1 MSFFN
6 LNSTRF
12 SNHEIS
18 PGHTTFSLWFFF
30 FFWGGADF
38 IYSIFYI
45 VTCIWINTICKHI
58 EVDFNNTVMLLLN
71 FKSLCAPQKTILHT
85 FWLLFLLEQNYR
97 ISYWSVQKR
106 SQFSSSFEFVPPC
119 CLIWGVLGKKDKQSS
134 DKDVLA
140 TVLHAGVN
148 FPKRFFQLGRE
159 WRWAVESVHGILDL
173 PPNLQC
179 IWCAP

>member
-6 LNSTRF
+6 LNGTRF
-12 SNHEIS
+12 SNREIS
-18 PGHTTFSLWFFF
+18 PGHTTFSLCFFF
-30 FFWGGADF
+30 GGGADF

-45 VTCIWINTICKHI
+45 VTCVSESTLSASIFKLTSIILLRYFSILNLAVLPRRPFCIPFGCYFFWNRITEFLT
-58 EVDFNNTVMLLLN
+58 EVFRRGPSFPVHLN
-71 FKSLCAPQKTILHT
+71 LCLPAA
-85 FWLLFLLEQNYR
+85 
-97 ISYWSVQKR
+97 WS
-106 SQFSSSFEFVPPC
+106 
-119 CLIWGVLGKKDKQSS
+119 WGVLGKKDKQSS

-148 FPKRFFQLGRE
+148 FPKWFFQLGRG

-173 PPNLQC
+173 PPHLQC